1 MYTTNLAP
9 HTQKKKRKERKGK
22 KSKKIKEK
30 GH

>member
-9 HTQKKKRKERKGK
+9 HTHKKKRKERKGK